1 MTTGL
6 IIGRFQPFHKGH
18 LHAIEHALKE
28 VDELIIAVG
37 SSQYVNTED
46 NPFSVEQRIEMIEN
60 TLAKENIGNC
70 AIFPV
75 PDIGDDSEWVEHVEV
90 LVPKFDVVFS
100 GNDFVMKLFKKSGY
114 NVRKVAFL
122 EGVNGTDVRD
132 KIIKNHEWRELVPE
146 EAAEVIDKVK
156 GIKRIKKIFSRK

>member
-46 NPFSVEQRIEMIEN
+46 NP
-60 TLAKENIGNC
+60 
-70 AIFPV
+70 
-75 PDIGDDSEWVEHVEV
+75 W
-90 LVPKFDVVFS
+90 
-100 GNDFVMKLFKKSGY
+100 
-114 NVRKVAFL
+114 RK
-122 EGVNGTDVRD
+122 G
-132 KIIKNHEWRELVPE
+132 
-146 EAAEVIDKVK
+146 
-156 GIKRIKKIFSRK
+156 